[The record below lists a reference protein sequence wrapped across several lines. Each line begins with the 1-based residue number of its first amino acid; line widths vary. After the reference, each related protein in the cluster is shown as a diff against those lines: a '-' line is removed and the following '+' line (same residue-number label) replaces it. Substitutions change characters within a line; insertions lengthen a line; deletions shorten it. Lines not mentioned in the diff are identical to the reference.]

1 MRESQTKKLLELFES
16 TPVLSVQY
24 IQHKMA
30 INSPRK
36 VIAELRSKGVPIED
50 RWQSHIGPHGEV
62 TRYKEYFL
70 RKGWE
75 YVKN

>member
-24 IQHKMA
+24 IQHKMC

-36 VIAELRSKGVPIED
+36 VIADLRDKGVPIED
-50 RWQSHIGPHGEV
+50 RWQTHIRPHGEGA
-62 TRYKEYFL
+62 RYKEYFL
-70 RKGWE
+70 RKGWNNE
-75 YVKN
+75 QN